1 MVHALQRAGR
11 RLRRGGTLISLRPHP
26 TWRPL
31 ISISTRGQG
40 LPVARLI
47 NPNFDRYLQA
57 TEAAL
62 ERVVRDGE
70 FRLAGA
76 ATKRYRIRL
85 DNLSQLRTY
94 LELINPPRPRFPAG
108 ERARLVALWQAAPR
122 RARIEVTESMVV
134 NALTKPS

>member
-11 RLRRGGTLISLRPHP
+11 RLRRDGTLISIRPHP

-31 ISISTRGQG
+31 ISISTRGQR

-47 NPNFDRYLQA
+47 NPNFDRYLRA

-62 ERVVRDGE
+62 ERVVRNGE
-70 FRLAGA
+70 FRVAGA
-76 ATKRYRIRL
+76 ATHRYGIRL

-94 LELINPPRPRFPAG
+94 IELINPPRPRFPPG
-108 ERARLVALWQAAPR
+108 ERTRLVALWQAAPR
-122 RARIEVTESMVV
+122 GARIEVTESMVV
-134 NALTKPS
+134 NALTKQS